1 MLRHHKIIKL
11 GIILKFWMIFHTSS
25 SAPVFADSI
34 GASFILLSVH
44 TNPGILALREQ
55 YPRRID
61 AKGNYVITPGV
72 EGYYQQQLPSSPLKM
87 DAMRFAL
94 GVGYD
99 CADLKSG
106 YVHWGGRWVFPWT
119 EQLQLDVGLGPSL
132 IFRESWTKRF
142 AELVADEE
150 GFWVESD
157 EFIPGY
163 QYKWLIGGNL
173 EIQYEFA
180 TNWHAYWAVVP
191 AINIL
196 VINSMG
202 VKYSF

>member
-1 MLRHHKIIKL
+1 MLRYQIKKIL
-11 GIILKFWMIFHTSS
+11 GITLYLTVFQYSNA
-25 SAPVFADSI
+25 APVFADSI

-55 YPRRID
+55 YPRKFD
-61 AKGNYVITPGV
+61 AKC
-72 EGYYQQQLPSSPLKM
+72 GYI
-87 DAMRFAL
+87 
-94 GVGYD
+94 
-99 CADLKSG
+99 
-106 YVHWGGRWVFPWT
+106 HWGGRWVFPWT
-119 EQLQLDVGLGPSL
+119 DQLLLDVGLGPSL
-132 IFRESWTKRF
+132 IFRESWKKRF

-173 EIQYEFA
+173 ELQFEFA